1 MEDISGVGP
10 DSLVEVASVLESVHP
25 VEECV
30 EPALSVEPVLESVQP
45 VEESVEPA
53 LESVPPVE
61 ESVDPFVVLISSI
74 LPNPLES
81 DSYELDNV
89 DFDI

>member
-1 MEDISGVGP
+1 M
-10 DSLVEVASVLESVHP
+10 LESVHP
-25 VEECV
+25 VEESV
-30 EPALSVEPVLESVQP
+30 KPALEC
-45 VEESVEPA
+45 VEPA
-53 LESVPPVE
+53 LESVQPVE

-81 DSYELDNV
+81 DSYALDNV

>member
-1 MEDISGVGP
+1 MEDFSGIGA
-10 DSLVEVASVLESVHP
+10 DSLVEEVSVLESVHP
-25 VEECV
+25 VEE
-30 EPALSVEPVLESVQP
+30 SVHP

-53 LESVPPVE
+53 LECVEPALESVDPVE

-81 DSYELDNV
+81 DSYPQEESS
-89 DFDI
+89 